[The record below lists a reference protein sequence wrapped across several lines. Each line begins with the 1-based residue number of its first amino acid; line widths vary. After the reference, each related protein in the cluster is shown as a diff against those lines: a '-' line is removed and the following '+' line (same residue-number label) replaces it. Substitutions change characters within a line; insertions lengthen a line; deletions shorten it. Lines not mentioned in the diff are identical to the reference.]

1 MNVHSVLKSLFILLV
16 LFIGNN
22 AEASV
27 IKGKIT
33 DTEGNPIVA
42 SIHISTLKVGAFSNT
57 DGYYELNISSGIHD
71 IDFLYPGYRT
81 KNIHLEVKE
90 DTAYVADIIMDKAIF
105 SIPQNVKDKKNDQSG
120 LNKIAQIVQQEI
132 YNRNVLKN
140 VKAEIYS
147 KGTAN
152 TQKVYPILRKAIRY
166 TPFSFLAT
174 CSNVFTE
181 YIDSTEYTYP
191 DQFTRKVD
199 DINGNIP
206 NPEVFVKV
214 LDEMSFIFIKGS
226 VVYYT
231 VYGQYFKIL
240 PLLL

>member
-16 LFIGNN
+16 LFLGNN
-22 AEASV
+22 VEASV

-120 LNKIAQIVQQEI
+120 LNKIA
-132 YNRNVLKN
+132 
-140 VKAEIYS
+140 
-147 KGTAN
+147 
-152 TQKVYPILRKAIRY
+152 
-166 TPFSFLAT
+166 
-174 CSNVFTE
+174 
-181 YIDSTEYTYP
+181 
-191 DQFTRKVD
+191 
-199 DINGNIP
+199 
-206 NPEVFVKV
+206 
-214 LDEMSFIFIKGS
+214 
-226 VVYYT
+226 
-231 VYGQYFKIL
+231 
-240 PLLL
+240 